1 MRKSVTAGAPLY
13 LEIVS
18 TAEGEPE
25 CLLQSSAFSVVVSGP
40 RIQRAQ
46 AVRASGDA
54 LLFVVQLDEPGEYR
68 IEAFL
73 RLFNDPHF
81 FCEASVVRPAGARYV
96 DRVVEGGNA
105 TVVVRPS
112 WTASLPA
119 LSSSSSKR
127 PCRYGDLYDM
137 RGSWVEAPVPGTSQG
152 AYEKQHVCTLEPLP
166 TPSEAFEL
174 ARRAGVRWLRL
185 IGDSNTRNMY
195 DAFPLVDPA
204 STALRSVRRTPPYD
218 LRSSYGALHDPPSAK
233 ERNWRATRQFCR
245 VGLVDG
251 DPQDDIVISWEWFT
265 PVHDPPLSAY
275 FADEPNAYWA
285 NSTLGGVFTPVED
298 DPRLAEP
305 FIRTILADRPDL
317 LSLRGGD
324 RVFFSFGSHAHM
336 HTRDDMDLYVD
347 EIVAAAERLA
357 SLEVDDLSSPQKRLS
372 FGLSTAKTC
381 RKFKV
386 RAFAARTTRDCIA
399 RRTSRELSTRPVEAD
414 ERARSSSFP
423 SFSLSLSPFPLS
435 TSVSAGRTRGYHQP
449 LAHLQLGQVPRQEP
463 RHSALVRRAR
473 PDRARRR
480 VGPALGEVARPGA
493 ARCARLLAHERVGR
507 GLHDGQGPLWAGRV
521 LHPLAY
527 PLDVRLRGRGVERG
541 SQCSAG
547 ALDLLQLYEKED

>member
-1 MRKSVTAGAPLY
+1 MYGVQLEHRPAAPPAPVHQYLVGGTNATCREQDSPACTLSGVDFDREPQELFRLQPAPESVTAGAPLY

-152 AYEKQHVCTLEPLP
+152 AYEKQHVCALEPLP
-166 TPSEAFEL
+166 TPEEAF
-174 ARRAGVRWLRL
+174 ARARDAGVRWLRFV
-185 IGDSNTRNMY
+185 GDSNTRY
-195 DAFPLVDPA
+195 LYESFPLVDPA
-204 STALRSVRRTPPYD
+204 STAFWSIRKEPKYT
-218 LRSSYGALHDPPSAK
+218 LRSSCGAIFDTPSARQ
-233 ERNWRATRQFCR
+233 RNSRATRQFCR
-245 VGLVDG
+245 VGLADG
-251 DPQDDIVISWEWFT
+251 DPQEDVVVSWEWFT
-265 PVHDPPLSAY
+265 PVHAPPLAAY
-275 FADEPNAYWA
+275 FDDEVNAYWA
-285 NSTLGGVFTPVED
+285 NSTLGGLFTPVEE
-298 DPRLAEP
+298 DPRLALP
-305 FIRTILADRPDL
+305 PIQTILADRPDL
-317 LSLRGGD
+317 LALRGGD
-324 RVFFSFGSHAHM
+324 RVFLSYGSHAVG
-336 HTRDDMDLYVD
+336 HTRDDVEPYVD
-347 EIVAAAERLA
+347 EVVAAAERLA
-357 SLEVDDLSSPQKRLS
+357 SLEADDILSPQKRLS
-372 FGLSTAKTC
+372 FGLSTAKSC

-386 RAFAARTTRDCIA
+386 RALSFNALAAG
-399 RRTSRELSTRPVEAD
+399 ELSR
-414 ERARSSSFP
+414 
-423 SFSLSLSPFPLS
+423 
-435 TSVSAGRTRGYHQP
+435 
-449 LAHLQLGQVPRQEP
+449 
-463 RHSALVRRAR
+463 
-473 PDRARRR
+473 
-480 VGPALGEVARPGA
+480 
-493 ARCARLLAHERVGR
+493 
-507 GLHDGQGPLWAGRV
+507 
-521 LHPLAY
+521 
-527 PLDVRLRGRGVERG
+527 
-541 SQCSAG
+541 
-547 ALDLLQLYEKED
+547 